1 MPDIYYDYIML
12 FQSMQK
18 LTNLERFIFKI
29 NQGQK

>member
-1 MPDIYYDYIML
+1 MPDTYYDYIML

-29 NQGQK
+29 NQWQK